1 MPSGD
6 HLDDLER
13 RRFAA
18 RTDELRRLDGLL
30 APRPERPIVVLHGPG
45 GIGKSALVREVARR
59 AEDRGIPVHR
69 VDGRDREGAQ
79 DRLEAALHA
88 TAEQDGALVVLDTYE
103 AVPALG
109 ALLRRGIRPL
119 LGGGARV
126 LIAGRRPAEAAWRE
140 DGWSEVL
147 QAVPLAPLSTEDAAE
162 LLRLRGLDDG
172 ATARRVA
179 AWAAGSPLAL
189 TVAADAIGAGH
200 EPDLDHLDADDLLA
214 GTLLERLAADELGGA
229 DREVLAVASIA
240 LAVDARL
247 LAAVLP
253 GTDGDHAESWLR
265 SRSFSEA
272 VGTRVTLHDRVRRA
286 VRGSLE
292 ATDPAH
298 AHELRRRL
306 ADHLYARVNE
316 GDARLFLDLAE
327 LIVDEE
333 IRRAIAPPPVTHRAE
348 RPRPGDA
355 EDVGRR
361 LPDAGAA
368 RWPALRRWFDEAPEA
383 VVLVRDTADGIVG
396 YGVAVTPASAPA
408 WAHEDPVLG
417 PWLADAAERVPGGDV
432 MLLRESAVLIDD
444 PEPAEQAAVIAT
456 GNHAIARAAGLTAA
470 RWAYVGLDPS
480 DHDRI
485 GMIAAIGYE
494 RLPHLDVDEAS
505 GGPLACF
512 VRDFGPGGVSSWI
525 RDIVYQ
531 GLGLPPASLRLS
543 STADAGTVRDALRG
557 FHDATVLAVNPL
569 ARGTGL
575 SERAGTVRARI
586 EQASRA
592 AFGASAEERLQAE
605 VLRRGYLDPDG
616 GHARAMLELHMSRTT
631 YFRRLARATDRVADH
646 VLADGTG

>member
-1 MPSGD
+1 MPTGD
-6 HLDDLER
+6 HLDALER

-18 RTDELRRLDGLL
+18 RGDELRRLDALL

-45 GIGKSALVREVARR
+45 GVGKSALVRELARR
-59 AEDRGIPVHR
+59 AEAQGIPVQR
-69 VDGRDREGAQ
+69 VDGRDRHGAQ
-79 DRLEAALHA
+79 DRLEAALEAAAGH
-88 TAEQDGALVVLDTYE
+88 DGTLVVLDTYE

-126 LIAGRRPAEAAWRE
+126 LIASRRAPESAWRE

-147 QAVPLAPLSTEDAAE
+147 QVLPVAPLSPDDARD
-162 LLRLRGLDDG
+162 LLRRRGLDDAPTAERI
-172 ATARRVA
+172 AT
-179 AWAAGSPLAL
+179 WAGGSPLAL

-200 EPDLDHLDADDLLA
+200 EPDLDRLDADDLLA
-214 GTLLERLAADELGGA
+214 GTLLQRLAADELGGA

-247 LAAVLP
+247 LGAVLP
-253 GTDGDHAESWLR
+253 GTDGDHAEAWLR

-316 GDARLFLDLAE
+316 GDVRLFLDLAE

-333 IRRAIAPPPVTHRAE
+333 IRRAIAPPPITHRAE
-348 RPRPGDA
+348 KARPGDA
-355 EDVGRR
+355 DVVGRA
-361 LPDAGAA
+361 LPDAESA
-368 RWPALRRWFDEAPEA
+368 RWPALRRWFDDAPEA
-383 VVLVRDTADGIVG
+383 VVLIRDTADGIVG
-396 YGVAVTPASAPA
+396 YGVAVTPATAPA

-417 PWLADAAERVPGGDV
+417 PWLADAAERAPGGDV

-444 PEPAEQAAVIAT
+444 PAPAEQAAVIAT
-456 GNHAIARAAGLTAA
+456 GNHAIVRTAGVTTA
-470 RWAYVGLDPS
+470 RWAYVGLDPA
-480 DHDRI
+480 DLDRI
-485 GMIAAIGYE
+485 GMIEAIGYQ
-494 RLPHLDVDEAS
+494 RLPHLDVDEAA

-512 VRDFGPGGVSSWI
+512 VRDFGSGGVSSWI

-531 GLGLPPASLRLS
+531 GLGLPPASLRLT
-543 STADAGTVRDALRG
+543 STSDAGTVRDALRG
-557 FHDATVLAVNPL
+557 FHDATVLAANPL

-575 SERAGTVRARI
+575 TERAGTVRSRI
-586 EQASRA
+586 EHAARA